1 MLYGVAVTAAAVG
14 IASLFVTAG
23 NAGLLLATL
32 AGASFIGVGRLG
44 YDEFAVLRSGVV
56 LKLYDTTVI
65 KSGFFKVFVD
75 IGLVMLAFYGA
86 VAFKYDDWALA
97 THRTLL
103 LNGLALLPPI
113 NLGVF
118 WVFRVYARAWR
129 YASLD
134 DVIGVNCAVC
144 VSAVL
149 GFVLTRLLFDSGAS
163 ATLFAV
169 YALLLMLGTSVGRSS
184 FRVLAY
190 LRDANR
196 RDGSRLAV
204 YGAGTRGMVALNE
217 IRSNGALQLRPVGFI
232 DDDASLLGRRFSGLP
247 VLGDVT
253 LLGRLIREH
262 QIEAVI
268 IASDR
273 IPPDRLG
280 ATVKAC
286 GAAGIKIYE
295 FRIGVHALQ
304 RGGASVRAGDRS
316 TRAIA

>member
-14 IASLFVTAG
+14 IASLFVTAS

-56 LKLYDTTVI
+56 LKLYDTAVI

-75 IGLVMLAFYGA
+75 VGLVMMAFYGA
-86 VAFKYDDWALA
+86 VAFKYDDWALV
-97 THRTLL
+97 THRALV
-103 LNGLALLPPI
+103 LNGLALLSSI
-113 NLGVF
+113 NLAVF
-118 WVFRVYARAWR
+118 WAFRVYARAWR

-134 DVIGVNCAVC
+134 DVIGVNCAVS

-149 GFVLTRLLFDSGAS
+149 GFVLTRLLIDSGAS

-196 RDGSRLAV
+196 QAGRRVAV
-204 YGAGTRGMVALNE
+204 YGAGTRGMMSLQE

-232 DDDASLLGRRFSGLP
+232 DDDPSLLGRRMGGLQ
-247 VLGDVT
+247 VLGDVA
-253 LLGRLIREH
+253 LLDRLIREH
-262 QIEAVI
+262 QIEAVM
-268 IASDR
+268 IASDQ
-273 IPPDRLG
+273 ISSDRLG
-280 ATVKAC
+280 DTVRAC
-286 GAAGIKIYE
+286 GEAGIDIYE
-295 FRIGVHALQ
+295 FRIGVHALE
-304 RGGASVRAGDRS
+304 RGGTTVLVGERS
-316 TRAIA
+316 SRAIA